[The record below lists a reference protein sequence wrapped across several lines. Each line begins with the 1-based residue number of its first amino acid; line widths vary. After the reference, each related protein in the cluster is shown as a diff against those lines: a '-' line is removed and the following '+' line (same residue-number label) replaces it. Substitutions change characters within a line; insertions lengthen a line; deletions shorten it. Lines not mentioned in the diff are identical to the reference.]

1 MYRAYAVAGTVVSPF
16 ILPVLLASH
25 RGRIRISERFGD
37 WGELPELKWW
47 FHGASVGEVS
57 GLLPVMNALRQSDP
71 AAKQLLTTTS
81 PTGLDRGR
89 DAADALRLAPLDVP
103 WCVSRALRGVRVEHF
118 VVSETEVWP
127 VLFTA
132 LQKRGVRCS
141 IVNGRI
147 SDYTVEW
154 YRRLRPIFRSVMSN
168 MSSVVVTSSEQV
180 RRFEA
185 LGVVPERITVSGN
198 SKYDT
203 TPTVNSDQAREQLRQ
218 TFFPGIARETPI
230 IVLGSIRPGEE
241 GYWWSAFSRM
251 WGAGHVFK
259 VIVAPRHSEKF
270 PYFLDRVKELNRQ
283 YATWSTVSEPQEERR
298 DVLLLDVYGQLE
310 AAYST
315 AQLCFIGA
323 TLVDVG
329 GHNPLEAAMYSVPV
343 CVGPYTSVIAE
354 VVADMQGVDGIIDL
368 TNEESIHSVVERVC
382 RRDPELTDLG
392 MRGATVWEKH
402 RGATARIVKALT
414 PHTGGV

>member
-1 MYRAYAVAGTVVSPF
+1 
-16 ILPVLLASH
+16 
-25 RGRIRISERFGD
+25 
-37 WGELPELKWW
+37 
-47 FHGASVGEVS
+47 
-57 GLLPVMNALRQSDP
+57 
-71 AAKQLLTTTS
+71 
-81 PTGLDRGR
+81 
-89 DAADALRLAPLDVP
+89 
-103 WCVSRALRGVRVEHF
+103 
-118 VVSETEVWP
+118 
-127 VLFTA
+127 
-132 LQKRGVRCS
+132 
-141 IVNGRI
+141 
-147 SDYTVEW
+147 
-154 YRRLRPIFRSVMSN
+154 
-168 MSSVVVTSSEQV
+168 
-180 RRFEA
+180 
-185 LGVVPERITVSGN
+185 
-198 SKYDT
+198 
-203 TPTVNSDQAREQLRQ
+203 
-218 TFFPGIARETPI
+218 
-230 IVLGSIRPGEE
+230 
-241 GYWWSAFSRM
+241 M